1 MPLHVSVQNIQRM
14 HPKGMESSTDF
25 YYAKIGNQLLKSIQ
39 RTGAVKVFGN
49 EVLEIMAI
57 KVVLYFEDIICDGG
71 IWRSFVNK
79 HRELYGKTL
88 PFYPVDE
95 KDYQADEPHVEDI
108 RYLLW
113 EVVMDCYQDVMINPQ
128 DKLLAEIAKIFYD
141 VLDAEFEKAPINEGM
156 QRFFQEAT
164 FMADFIEMRE
174 MLGWLWMDC
183 YLTEGHKKFDVAE
196 EMIDEVCDV
205 LHFDNH
211 DPRAIYA
218 ALSQMVFRYQC
229 GPLALFPAE
238 WLALLME
245 TVGNH
250 AYADML
256 RNIDYRKYE
265 VYLLENFDT
274 QTIHLKNTKDEEFVI
289 SMDGYGD
296 MSPETLCNTEG
307 CVASFVRYNGRWE
320 PNGMDSWGNFRQA
333 YEDIKERQKRYGVGL
348 PPKNYKLLMKE
359 SGGSPLFY
367 FRNGKEVREFM
378 IKGVGIPETMMR
390 PSDMDD
396 KEFIIAFV
404 PSANES
410 VAFAYGVA
418 NCVKDARNPYY
429 GMKYH
434 DDDAMMLI
442 SDTEICDPAML
453 RYLIQHHML
462 PDASF
467 NDDPEDKESLQLAQ
481 DNLDF
486 IARTV
491 RRHLY

>member
-1 MPLHVSVQNIQRM
+1 
-14 HPKGMESSTDF
+14 
-25 YYAKIGNQLLKSIQ
+25 
-39 RTGAVKVFGN
+39 
-49 EVLEIMAI
+49 MAI

-156 QRFFQEAT
+156 QQFFQEAT

-238 WLALLME
+238 WLALL
-245 TVGNH
+245 
-250 AYADML
+250 
-256 RNIDYRKYE
+256 
-265 VYLLENFDT
+265 
-274 QTIHLKNTKDEEFVI
+274 
-289 SMDGYGD
+289 
-296 MSPETLCNTEG
+296 
-307 CVASFVRYNGRWE
+307 
-320 PNGMDSWGNFRQA
+320 
-333 YEDIKERQKRYGVGL
+333 
-348 PPKNYKLLMKE
+348 KE
-359 SGGSPLFY
+359 SRDGSA
-367 FRNGKEVREFM
+367 VI
-378 IKGVGIPETMMR
+378 IKW
-390 PSDMDD
+390 S
-396 KEFIIAFV
+396 
-404 PSANES
+404 
-410 VAFAYGVA
+410 
-418 NCVKDARNPYY
+418 
-429 GMKYH
+429 
-434 DDDAMMLI
+434 
-442 SDTEICDPAML
+442 
-453 RYLIQHHML
+453 
-462 PDASF
+462 
-467 NDDPEDKESLQLAQ
+467 
-481 DNLDF
+481 
-486 IARTV
+486 
-491 RRHLY
+491 